1 LYNTFLTGAQMTKA
15 QLFKLNAALKLLAEA
30 DALVQEALG
39 ASTLCY
45 DIHNAIADVD
55 DEICNVI
62 RDADEVGIVD

>member
-1 LYNTFLTGAQMTKA
+1 MMNMNTVEFN
-15 QLFKLNAALKLLAEA
+15 KLNQALTLLSIA

-39 ASTLCY
+39 AGTLCY
-45 DIHNAIADVD
+45 DIHNAIENVE